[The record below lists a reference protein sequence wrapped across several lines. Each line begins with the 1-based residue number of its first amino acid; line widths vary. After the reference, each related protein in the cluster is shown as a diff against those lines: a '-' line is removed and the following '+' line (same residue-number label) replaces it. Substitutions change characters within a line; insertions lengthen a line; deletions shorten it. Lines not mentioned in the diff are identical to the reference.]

1 MTVKAPPPSTLLKIQ
16 LCRITF
22 VDAPLLRRAENRI
35 LFKMFVKLSDPA
47 TGGFEITS
55 TIDVS
60 CHGARVVS
68 KNLWGMNHDL
78 FLQPIRGNL
87 PSRGRVVHCETRKD
101 GSYEIGLELYP
112 ATEDWT
118 RSGKLPIAVA
128 KPVKGRD

>member
-1 MTVKAPPPSTLLKIQ
+1 
-16 LCRITF
+16 

-35 LFKMFVKLSDPA
+35 SFKMFVKLSDPA
-47 TGGFEITS
+47 TGAFEITS

-68 KNLWGMNHDL
+68 KNLWEKNRDL

-87 PSRGRVVHCETRKD
+87 PSRGHMAHCQARQD

-112 ATEDWT
+112 RTEDWT
-118 RSGKLPIAVA
+118 RSGKLPS
-128 KPVKGRD
+128 KP